1 MCHRQ
6 KQSIVFFPSP
16 HIPIR
21 LHQSIDSL
29 MSDWIPSEI
38 GVESWRG
45 GEKREAQFCPM
56 IKADPNCFDNIKDF
70 VTGSRRAVCGADRS
84 WRLRVVGTRMTRH
97 LAAQKLFTNFSDML
111 VERCIV
117 IIGNK
122 SFFQKYNVEFDHF
135 PIGEESCWCSIT
147 RAYPLS
153 SYKSVV
159 LNWLCCRFYIEHQVA
174 NQHSAAFVCYIK

>member
-38 GVESWRG
+38 GGESWRG
-45 GEKREAQFCPM
+45 GEKRAAQFSQWLKQTQIALITSRTLWRGPEGQLWERGWR
-56 IKADPNCFDNIKDF
+56 
-70 VTGSRRAVCGADRS
+70 VTSRHRNSSETSHICWWSGA
-84 WRLRVVGTRMTRH
+84 L
-97 LAAQKLFTNFSDML
+97 LL
-111 VERCIV
+111 VE
-117 IIGNK
+117 NK

-135 PIGEESCWCSIT
+135 PTGEEWCWLSIM
-147 RAYPLS
+147 REYQLS
-153 SYKSVV
+153 SYKWFSAGFAADFILDIEWQTNTV
-159 LNWLCCRFYIEHQVA
+159 LLLLVI
-174 NQHSAAFVCYIK
+174 